1 MAEVIAKLK
10 HGNKEFEILVDLDK
24 AIDFKQGK
32 PVEIRNV
39 LAFDKVF
46 TDVKKGMHA
55 SEADMKSEFKTTDVY
70 QVAEQ
75 IIKKGTVQ
83 LTAEYRQKL
92 RDAKVKQIVAFL
104 SRNCIDP
111 QTNLPHPPLRIE
123 NAIDEA
129 SVKIDEFKSVDDQ
142 IQDIIKE
149 LQKVLPIRIEFKKL
163 AVRIPAEHTGKAYSA
178 LKEYMTKEEWQS
190 DGSLIAICEL
200 PAGLQ
205 MEFYNKINSLTHG
218 SAETKEIKGQK

>member
-129 SVKIDEFKSVDDQ
+129 SVQID
-142 IQDIIKE
+142 
-149 LQKVLPIRIEFKKL
+149 EFKKL